1 MNWNRGHLLAQVKK
15 EGYTGKPVEA
25 DVKAFLATK
34 GVDADKDGI
43 TVPGEDGKETSIPFA
58 EMWGKSASF
67 GITAEPAGDPEPEPE
82 PEAEPE
88 TKSAKAA
95 KPAPGFGYKAGGLSS
110 QFAIHSGAKDRNYKR
125 YENRIAQKAANPYD
139 RNAAIFDTPEDAE
152 AFSAWARLRLARGL
166 GEEHKHFGADI
177 DSLKRWGQK
186 TGVTFDNNL
195 GGATVPQEFMPNLI
209 WRTEQYGAARK
220 VANVIRMSRDSIT
233 APRKTSIVSMSFTPE
248 AGAITASDN
257 TYDNIDLT
265 AKKATALVKVSS
277 EWLEDSAINV
287 ADDYGSSFAEA
298 QAITEDNCLFLGDGS
313 ATYGGFRGLN
323 IALPGG
329 STATSAASG
338 AYLTAA
344 AWSAMTLATFD
355 VAQGSVQNVKNNRCV
370 YVGSRQFYHQV
381 CVRLDKQATQYKDV
395 GASFAAGFNGAD
407 ASFRGF
413 PFIFA
418 QVMPTASSSNAR
430 SCYFGDISSI
440 AMLGDR
446 RDLRIDVSKDRY
458 FDEDVIG
465 IRATARLAVNVH
477 GDGRGSS
484 VGPVACLLG
493 S

>member
-1 MNWNRGHLLAQVKK
+1 MNRKHLLAAVRAK
-15 EGYTGKPVEA
+15 GYKGKVDLAEI
-25 DVKAFLATK
+25 KAFLVNEGGDAETIKINGTELKVDDLFAKAATLEAN
-34 GVDADKDGI
+34 VDDPKD
-43 TVPGEDGKETSIPFA
+43 
-58 EMWGKSASF
+58 
-67 GITAEPAGDPEPEPE
+67 EPEAPE
-82 PEAEPE
+82 GSEGEGSQAEPE
-88 TKSAKAA
+88 TKRADPKAR
-95 KPAPGFGYKAGGLSS
+95 PGAGWKAMGGGAASFS
-110 QFAIHSGAKDRNYKR
+110 IHSGAKDRNYKR
-125 YENRIAQKAANPYD
+125 YENRIAMKASNPYD

-152 AFSAWARLRLARGL
+152 AFSAWSRLRVARGL
-166 GEEHKHFGADI
+166 GEEHKHFGSDV
-177 DSLKRWGQK
+177 DVLKRWSQK

-220 VANVIRMSRDSIT
+220 VAQVVRMSRDNLVV
-233 APRKTSIVSMSFTPE
+233 PRKTSIVSMSFTPE

-257 TYDNIDLT
+257 TYDNVDLT
-265 AKKATALVKVSS
+265 AKKATALAKVSS

-287 ADDYGSSFAEA
+287 ADDYGNTFSEA

-344 AWSAMTLATFD
+344 AWSAYTLATFN
-355 VAQGSVQNVKNNRCV
+355 VGMGSVQNVKNNNCV
-370 YVGSRQFYHQV
+370 FVGSRQFYHQV
-381 CVRLDKQATQYKDV
+381 CVRLDKQATQFKDA
-395 GASFAAGFNGAD
+395 GASSVAGFNGAD
-407 ASFRGF
+407 ASFLGF
-413 PFIFA
+413 PFIFS
-418 QVMPTASSSNAR
+418 QVMPTASASNVR

-465 IRATARLAVNVH
+465 IRATARIAVNVY
-477 GDGRGSS
+477 GDGRASS
-484 VGPVACLLG
+484 VGPVACFLG